1 MVLPATIVVLY
12 VTGLIMDLRA
22 YEGVNVLKGSYVI
35 VLMENVIVHCNMYF
49 QWIWWWKQSILLT
62 LIISEKL

>member
-49 QWIWWWKQSILLT
+49 Q
-62 LIISEKL
+62 

>member
-1 MVLPATIVVLY
+1 MVLLATIVVLY

-22 YEGVNVLKGSYVI
+22 YEGVNALKGSYVI

-49 QWIWWWKQSILLT
+49 H
-62 LIISEKL
+62 